1 MMERYCF
8 IVTVYKTQNY
18 SFITVFVVIALN
30 CAINTYLYKTHERSG
45 PSRLHEIFQIERTP
59 TPRLWQIGLIG
70 FVDMLYTFLLFWP
83 ATVLPELLLVTL
95 LQFFIPV
102 NMLFRTIIG
111 WRHHKIHVA
120 ASVAIIAAVG
130 IGLAG
135 VGMAVTDPN

>member
-1 MMERYCF
+1 
-8 IVTVYKTQNY
+8 
-18 SFITVFVVIALN
+18 
-30 CAINTYLYKTHERSG
+30 
-45 PSRLHEIFQIERTP
+45 
-59 TPRLWQIGLIG
+59 
-70 FVDMLYTFLLFWP
+70 MLYTFLLFWP

-135 VGMAVTDPN
+135 VGMAVTDPNQLAYALLFLGCGVLLALSHNVKEIIVRSMPTEITSFNF